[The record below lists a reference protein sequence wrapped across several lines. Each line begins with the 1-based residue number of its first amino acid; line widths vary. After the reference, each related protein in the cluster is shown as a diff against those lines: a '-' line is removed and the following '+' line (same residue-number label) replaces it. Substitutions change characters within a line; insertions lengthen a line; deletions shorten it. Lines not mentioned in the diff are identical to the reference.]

1 MISWWKPFK
10 RKLFDHYENVPIHKL
25 VWPSSNFPG
34 GKENLWWKKRS
45 SSAVIMNRE
54 ILWLDFRLKPILLQ
68 IHLNFTNIKE
78 AASKKIYEKHSCCFE
93 LWALTSALNEKWQR
107 LQKGSFMEILSSD
120 FCIWLEFWMYTNVN
134 LDFNFNW
141 AKFLQRPKEQW
152 SGSTI
157 HCIATM

>member
-45 SSAVIMNRE
+45 SSAVLLWTGKYFDWISASSQFSCKYIW
-54 ILWLDFRLKPILLQ
+54 IL
-68 IHLNFTNIKE
+68 HIKE

-93 LWALTSALNEKWQR
+93 LRALTSALNEKWQR
-107 LQKGSFMEILSSD
+107 LQKGSFMEILSSN

-157 HCIATM
+157 HCITTM